1 MSAVVASAGTVTL
14 SRSLPF
20 TWTGISRVDST
31 TAAASTTGHV
41 SVWIED
47 QAAPAAARRRL
58 HSSSV
63 MCGAAGASIK
73 SSTRI
78 ASSQSGDPATDV
90 PRYRNSV
97 FDSSISFAIMVL
109 NRNAS

>member
-31 TAAASTTGHV
+31 TAAASTVGHV
-41 SVWIED
+41 SVWIDD
-47 QAAPAAARRRL
+47 QAFPDAARRRL

-63 MCGAAGASIK
+63 MCGAAGASIN
-73 SSTRI
+73 SRRLI
-78 ASSQSGDPATDV
+78 ASSQAGDPATDV
-90 PRYRNSV
+90 PRYRKRV
-97 FDSSISFAIMVL
+97 LDSS
-109 NRNAS
+109 